1 MLSPG
6 AYVEGW
12 GLYSEYLGTELGLY
26 SDPYQLIGRL
36 SAEMWRACRLVVDT
50 GIHALGWPLARAA
63 DYMAARTVTS
73 RANIEAEV
81 RRYAT
86 WPGQAVGYKCGELE
100 PVAVPR
106 KTPDCNE
113 SAALHSYGLESH
125 CRSVLCDPTT
135 TGRGDR

>member
-125 CRSVLCDPTT
+125 CR
-135 TGRGDR
+135 